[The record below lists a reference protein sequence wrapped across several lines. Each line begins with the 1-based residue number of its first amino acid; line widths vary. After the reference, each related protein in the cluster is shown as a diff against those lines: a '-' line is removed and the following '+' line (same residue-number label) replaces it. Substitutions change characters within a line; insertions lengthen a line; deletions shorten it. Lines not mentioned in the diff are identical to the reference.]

1 MYDLIIKNARIF
13 TAEDG
18 NPPIENGC
26 IAIHNGK
33 IAAISGAA
41 GSAISGETEHS
52 GDDLSAGETLDNA
65 ENIIDAAG
73 MFVYPG
79 LIDAHSHIGLLG
91 TGQGAEGD
99 DLNEDSENAVPHIR
113 TIDGIDTFDEAFTAA
128 RAAGITTVLT
138 GSGSAN
144 PVGGDIIAVKTAAK
158 SEINIAD
165 DMFIKV
171 CGIKFALGENPKNRA
186 DTDSAPKT
194 RMGTAA
200 VIRET
205 LFTAKHY
212 LENKEAAKKDKTDP
226 PDFDFKSEALIPLLT
241 REISAH
247 FHCHKACDI
256 VTAMR
261 IAKEFEL
268 DAVLVH
274 ASEGYKIT
282 DYLKEQKIIL
292 GPFFGTKD
300 KPELAGSDD
309 RNAAILE
316 ASGVQIAISSDY
328 PEIPLKMLRMSAA
341 EAVKNGMTKDSALAA
356 LTSEAAK
363 IAGIYDRTGSIAT
376 GKDADLIITNG
387 DLFDFSTEILTTI
400 IEGKKV
406 FERQ

>member
-1 MYDLIIKNARIF
+1 MRDILTNMYDLIIKNARIF
-13 TAEDG
+13 SAGKDE
-18 NPPIENGC
+18 PPIENGC
-26 IAIHNGK
+26 IAIKDGK
-33 IAAISGAA
+33 IATISG
-41 GSAISGETEHS
+41 
-52 GDDLSAGETLDNA
+52 GDDKSACKPFDNA
-65 ENIIDAAG
+65 ETVIDAAG
-73 MFVYPG
+73 KFVYPG

-91 TGQGAEGD
+91 SGQGAEGD
-99 DLNEDSENAVPHIR
+99 DLNEDSENATPHIR
-113 TIDGIDTFDEAFTAA
+113 TIDGIDTFDEAFFAA

-144 PVGGDIIAVKTAAK
+144 PVGGDIIAIKTAGK
-158 SEINIAD
+158 SDVNIAD

-186 DTDSAPKT
+186 DTESAPKT

-205 LFTAKHY
+205 LFTAKRY
-212 LENKEAAKKDKTDP
+212 LEQKTEAENEKSDP
-226 PDFDFKSEALIPLLT
+226 PDFDFKSEALIPLLK

-247 FHCHKACDI
+247 FHAHKACDI

-261 IAKEFEL
+261 IAKEFDL
-268 DAVLVH
+268 DAVYIH
-274 ASEGYKIT
+274 ASEGYKIA
-282 DYLKEQKIIL
+282 DYLREQRIVL

-300 KPELAGSDD
+300 KPELAGCDD

-316 ASGVQIAISSDY
+316 AAGSIIAISSDY

-341 EAVKNGMTKDSALAA
+341 DAQKNGMTKEGALAGI
-356 LTSEAAK
+356 TREAAK
-363 IAGIYDRTGSIAT
+363 IAGIFDRTGSIEI

-387 DLFDFSTEILTTI
+387 DLFDFNTGILTTI
-400 IEGKKV
+400 IDGKIV